1 MSQSL
6 AATTLLHTPQSAK
19 TSYDLPVSM
28 RLLSTEIILCN
39 LYMVYLQ
46 DSYCQD
52 ILKVQI
58 VSFQEPASLV
68 E

>member
-39 LYMVYLQ
+39 FYMVYLQ
-46 DSYCQD
+46 DSYFQNM
-52 ILKVQI
+52 LKVQI
-58 VSFQEPASLV
+58 VSSQKPASPV